1 MQVSLAGTDVRLG
14 DGPTNIM
21 PIPPHRAEKDGPP
34 LTAPQKEENLSAV
47 HRAWRLHFH
56 NVRRSLANGFYQG
69 WDLHPAQLPARYA
82 AVYSFFLEN
91 IDSMGKRLRNF
102 VDQATQA
109 TRIGQVFDD
118 AAMAQGLMNFFQQG
132 IVCGAITPEDAHDR
146 TGLALAEIR
155 AASFA
160 KIVEG
165 RH

>member
-1 MQVSLAGTDVRLG
+1 MRLG

-21 PIPPHRAEKDGPP
+21 PIPPHRGEKDGPP
-34 LTAPQKEENLSAV
+34 LSTTQKEENLAAV
-47 HRAWRLHFH
+47 HRAWRLHFQ
-56 NVRRSLANGFYQG
+56 NVRRSLGNGFYQG
-69 WDLHPAQLPARYA
+69 LGFASWRRSCPRCYA
-82 AVYSFFLEN
+82 AVHSFFLEN
-91 IDSMGKRLRNF
+91 IASMGKRLRNF
-102 VDQATQA
+102 VDQAMQA

-146 TGLALAEIR
+146 TGLSLAEIR

-165 RH
+165 RG